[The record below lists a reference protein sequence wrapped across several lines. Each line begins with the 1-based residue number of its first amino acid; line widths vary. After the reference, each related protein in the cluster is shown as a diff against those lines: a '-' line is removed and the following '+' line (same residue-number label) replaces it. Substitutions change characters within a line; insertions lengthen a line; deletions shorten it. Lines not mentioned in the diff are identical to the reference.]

1 MYSTYVIHFK
11 QKPEGRGRYLVR
23 IIGQEPTGADKDFI
37 EHRTDFILD
46 LVDFNELKEA
56 TNLGQVISD
65 NELREKG
72 TPGLTSKLDLQ
83 PELDAWTP
91 A

>member
-1 MYSTYVIHFK
+1 MYSTYVIRFK
-11 QKPEGRGRYLVR
+11 EKPEGRERYLVR
-23 IIGQEPTGADKDFI
+23 ITCQEPTEADKDFI

-46 LVDFNELKEA
+46 LVDFNELEEA

-65 NELREKG
+65 NELTEKG